1 MIKDIVKLETFEFE
15 QSIMQ
20 QITFLWLF
28 TVGVI
33 YSSRDGEHYT
43 ILLKIGII
51 QYELT
56 MRIWRIF

>member
-1 MIKDIVKLETFEFE
+1 MIKDIVKLETFEFD

-20 QITFLWLF
+20 QITFLWF
-28 TVGVI
+28 FSVGVI
-33 YSSRDGEHYT
+33 YSSLDGEHYT
-43 ILLKIGII
+43 VLLKIGII